1 MEKPSGLS
9 GFVWRS
15 SNLQV
20 AKLTRFELRLR
31 EGRRQAA
38 FFFLSGWDVQ
48 LLLLGAG
55 SLDDGKSAVVRQLLP
70 EEGFEIVRQR
80 NSAGGGS
87 LLDALS
93 DLE

>member
-1 MEKPSGLS
+1 M
-9 GFVWRS
+9 
-15 SNLQV
+15 
-20 AKLTRFELRLR
+20 
-31 EGRRQAA
+31 
-38 FFFLSGWDVQ
+38 Q

-55 SLDDGKSAVVRQLLP
+55 SLDDGKSAVVGQLLP
-70 EEGFEIVRQR
+70 EEGFEVVRQR

>member
-1 MEKPSGLS
+1 MEEPSGSS
-9 GFVWRS
+9 GFDWRS

-55 SLDDGKSAVVRQLLP
+55 SLDDGKSAVVGQLLP
-70 EEGFEIVRQR
+70 EEGFEVVRQR

>member
-1 MEKPSGLS
+1 M
-9 GFVWRS
+9 
-15 SNLQV
+15 
-20 AKLTRFELRLR
+20 
-31 EGRRQAA
+31 
-38 FFFLSGWDVQ
+38 Q

-70 EEGFEIVRQR
+70 EEGFEVVRQR